1 MRDFSPLEG
10 RMRGVKDILDVI
22 PLNPPSKGDMRM
34 KKRFNSP
41 LEGRMRGVKGI
52 IDVIPLNPPSKGEIK
67 KNNILVNDK
76 NKQLTRLNRGKRNF
90 ERT

>member
-1 MRDFSPLEG
+1 MRDF
-10 RMRGVKDILDVI
+10 
-22 PLNPPSKGDMRM
+22 
-34 KKRFNSP
+34 SP

-52 IDVIPLNPPSKGEIK
+52 IDVIPLNPPLKGEIK

>member
-41 LEGRMRGVKGI
+41 LEGRMRGVKDI
-52 IDVIPLNPPSKGEIK
+52 LDAIPLIPFKGEIK

-76 NKQLTRLNRGKRNF
+76 NKQLTRLNRRKRNF